1 MALAL
6 EKIKGKIA
14 ENGFSQKDV
23 ASLIGISRESFSFK
37 INGKRNFSLEE
48 LEKLSVLLSMDMSSF
63 FLQSNVKNKHRNND
77 NV

>member
-6 EKIKGKIA
+6 KKIKGKIA

-23 ASLIGISRESFSFK
+23 ATKIGISRESFSFK
-37 INGKRNFSLEE
+37 INGKRDFSLEE

-63 FLQSNVKNKHRNND
+63 FLQSDVKNKHKD
-77 NV
+77 TQ